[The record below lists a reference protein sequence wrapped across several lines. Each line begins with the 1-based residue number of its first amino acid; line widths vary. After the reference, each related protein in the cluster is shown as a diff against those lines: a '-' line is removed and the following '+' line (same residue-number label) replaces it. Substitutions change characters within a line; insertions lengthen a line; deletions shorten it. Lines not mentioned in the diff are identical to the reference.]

1 MRVQDARS
9 SFVQW
14 LQLARGL
21 SSHTVRAY
29 DGDLAAF
36 QLFLGSDC
44 DVRHITDM
52 QITGFVESQRQL
64 GLSPATVI
72 RRVAALRTF
81 FKWLLA
87 RRVINFNPLSET
99 SLSLRKP
106 RSLPRSVPRNDL
118 RCLLREMRRSAA
130 VGAEP
135 TCEDVSRRPHQS
147 TSLLGV
153 CLMISTGIRVGELVR
168 IHCEDFN
175 AQDGRVR
182 VQGKGSRERT
192 VYFPDKWLRSL
203 AAAYVG
209 ARAALVVEHRV
220 LLFKRDLSP
229 MTSAAMRDRL
239 AIASRST
246 GLRRTVT
253 PHMLRHS
260 AATELL
266 ESGVDIR
273 YVQRL
278 LGHAS
283 ISTTE
288 IYTHVSDASLR
299 RVIASANV
307 LDRCLAGD
315 N

>member
-1 MRVQDARS
+1 
-9 SFVQW
+9 
-14 LQLARGL
+14 
-21 SSHTVRAY
+21 
-29 DGDLAAF
+29 
-36 QLFLGSDC
+36 
-44 DVRHITDM
+44 
-52 QITGFVESQRQL
+52 
-64 GLSPATVI
+64 
-72 RRVAALRTF
+72 
-81 FKWLLA
+81 
-87 RRVINFNPLSET
+87 
-99 SLSLRKP
+99 
-106 RSLPRSVPRNDL
+106 
-118 RCLLREMRRSAA
+118 
-130 VGAEP
+130 
-135 TCEDVSRRPHQS
+135 
-147 TSLLGV
+147 
-153 CLMISTGIRVGELVR
+153 
-168 IHCEDFN
+168 
-175 AQDGRVR
+175 

-192 VYFPDKWLRSL
+192 VYFPDRWLRSL

-209 ARAALVVEHRV
+209 ARAALLVEHRF

-307 LDRCLAGD
+307 LDRCLVGD